1 MQENNK
7 GRETVSHPEL
17 VFITFLAL
25 ADTKWNP
32 FERVTGSKESQV
44 KGGVMRQDDSEKLI
58 QAIIKKINK
67 VPTPL
72 LMVSRPM
79 INHSSD

>member
-1 MQENNK
+1 MQRK
-7 GRETVSHPEL
+7 WTAVSHPEL

-25 ADTKWNP
+25 ADTKWNS
-32 FERVTGSKESQV
+32 FERVTRSKESQV
-44 KGGVMRQDDSEKLI
+44 KGGVIRQDDSEKLI
-58 QAIIKKINK
+58 QVIIKKINK
-67 VPTPL
+67 VPASL